1 MPPALEVQVLNP
13 RTTKEVP
20 DLNLFLLKKKY
31 LFLFIHLFLVA
42 LGLHGCVQTFSSCSN
57 PDLLLTAVLGLLTG
71 VASVV
76 VEYWL

>member
-13 RTTKEVP
+13 WTTKEVS
-20 DLNLFLLKKKY
+20 DLNLFKKKN

-42 LGLHGCVQTFSSCSN
+42 LGLHCDVQTFSSCSN
-57 PDLLLTAVLGLLTG
+57 QDLLFTAALGLLIG

-76 VEYWL
+76 VEYGL